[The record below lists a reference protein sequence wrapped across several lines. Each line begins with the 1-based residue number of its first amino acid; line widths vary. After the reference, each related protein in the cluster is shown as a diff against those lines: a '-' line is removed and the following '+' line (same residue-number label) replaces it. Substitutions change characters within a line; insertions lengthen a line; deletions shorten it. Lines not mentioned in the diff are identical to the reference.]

1 MPNRCCP
8 SVRGWKL
15 QTFIPHVG
23 QKYPASVALVSQ
35 PNGNRRETNLTPCLA
50 REIFQI
56 IYAKPQRLGRD
67 EMSHKA
73 SLCASS
79 SVTDDGGVHSRELH
93 VEPREAA
100 VTVASK
106 HSHHRRNLR
115 LLKHRANH
123 SKRDGAVEKH
133 VSSLGHV
140 GSNLNRADEGRSEAS
155 SRCRFLEKSGCLGAL
170 SALLPPLSR
179 SRPDPSRPTIAMR
192 IPGTMSPS
200 KSRSPPTP
208 IDTRSTAPAR
218 PKADARTGKR
228 TTRPSRHS
236 NPVPFS
242 QTVTSSQ
249 P

>member
-1 MPNRCCP
+1 
-8 SVRGWKL
+8 
-15 QTFIPHVG
+15 
-23 QKYPASVALVSQ
+23 
-35 PNGNRRETNLTPCLA
+35 
-50 REIFQI
+50 
-56 IYAKPQRLGRD
+56 
-67 EMSHKA
+67 MSHKA

-208 IDTRSTAPAR
+208 KDTRYTAPAR
-218 PKADARTGKR
+218 PKAKARSEKR

-236 NPVPFS
+236 SPVPFS